1 MDDQQF
7 RDALDVAHRIGGKEP
22 TDTFLAA
29 LADLSPA
36 LGRHIVTYIYGDLH
50 RRGQFSTAQ
59 RELMTLVVLATLGG
73 CERELA
79 LHTGVALDAGLTA
92 DQIVEAFVHVGAYAG
107 TPRAVNAVLAVRQ
120 PLAERGLLPVTDAAG
135 PPA

>member
-1 MDDQQF
+1 MSDQQF
-7 RDALDVAHRIGGKEP
+7 RAALEAAYRIGGKDP

-29 LADLSPA
+29 LAELSPA

-50 RRGQFSTAQ
+50 QRPQFSTAE

-73 CERELA
+73 CEREIA
-79 LHTGVALDAGLTA
+79 LHAGVGLDAGLAA

-107 TPRAVNAVLAVRQ
+107 TPRAVNAVLAVRRT
-120 PLAERGLLPVTDAAG
+120 LAERGLLPVPDPAG
-135 PPA
+135 PPL